1 MYTICHELRHARKAW
16 PGTLVDP
23 FLLSGQKH
31 RCIAIYIWEYSIR
44 KFLED

>member
-1 MYTICHELRHARKAW
+1 MSYVCDARKAW

-23 FLLSGQKH
+23 YLLSGQKH
-31 RCIAIYIWEYSIR
+31 RCIAIYIWDYSIYGMR